1 MTVLT
6 QEVKNRPDLKVIEGG
21 ALVDATDFQ
30 LIRACQA
37 GETKAFNKLMLR
49 HKNYIQSQLYK
60 MAPDWREQHEDMT
73 QEAMV
78 RVWRSIGTLKNP
90 AAFKGW
96 LRQVITNHF
105 YDQLRKKPRFNVVS
119 LDAPLGDDE
128 DSASRDIPDERGQPD
143 EMLERKE
150 IVESVQRAIA
160 LLPDNF
166 RNVLVL
172 RELHGLPYE
181 DIAQITN
188 SELGTV
194 KSRIARARIKVQ
206 SSVKH
211 LRTAS

>member
-1 MTVLT
+1 
-6 QEVKNRPDLKVIEGG
+6 
-21 ALVDATDFQ
+21 
-30 LIRACQA
+30 
-37 GETKAFNKLMLR
+37 
-49 HKNYIQSQLYK
+49 